1 MRHIK
6 IVPSSEEIRHG
17 LKARHPLEV
26 IIKEDKIDLVS
37 HPIVN
42 KLVDLLWHRLG
53 KKQAIKNGVF
63 TICLLICWTIT
74 ALAVPANERFLYK
87 YPDDWWRALFFALA
101 SLLSVWILIRLVSSP
116 YLDRPSTLIRESLLH
131 GPYAFISA
139 KRWSIEALSQG

>member
-1 MRHIK
+1 M
-6 IVPSSEEIRHG
+6 PSSEEIRHG

-42 KLVDLLWHRLG
+42 KLVDLLWNRLG
-53 KKQAIKNGVF
+53 KRQAIKNGVF

-101 SLLSVWILIRLVSSP
+101 SLLSVWILIRYCNWGLTNRGSWSSKLRHLT
-116 YLDRPSTLIRESLLH
+116 LDSKRPLN
-131 GPYAFISA
+131 F
-139 KRWSIEALSQG
+139 